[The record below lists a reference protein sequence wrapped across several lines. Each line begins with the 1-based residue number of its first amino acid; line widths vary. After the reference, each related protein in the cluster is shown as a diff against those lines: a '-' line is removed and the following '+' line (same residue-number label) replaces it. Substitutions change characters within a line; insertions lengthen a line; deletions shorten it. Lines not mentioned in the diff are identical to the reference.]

1 MEEIPANCVL
11 SKGTTGCGAT
21 TLATEQR
28 TPTIIAAPFVEL
40 IGNKAAQYP
49 ENDSGRPVLL
59 PIYGEGDKTKEIA
72 EYMSRHG
79 DLPKIMTTYD
89 SVPKVCGILTQSAVD
104 EKGALLGAV
113 VGMLSAAKG
122 VVGVVFSGITDIFAI
137 LPRLVMLIVLSAFL
151 QGSSASLI
159 LLISVFGWAGTAR
172 EVRAKVV
179 HVRALPFVETC
190 KMYGY
195 GRVHTAVRHILPNVS
210 DVLLSRFLVGVTTC
224 IMTESTMSFLGFGD
238 LYYPT
243 WGVMIDFARSRGAL
257 IAGAYQYLL
266 APCVCIMLLALSFY
280 LISLYIEKRREVVSP
295 AVFNR

>member
-1 MEEIPANCVL
+1 MRKDRLPFL
-11 SKGTTGCGAT
+11 
-21 TLATEQR
+21 
-28 TPTIIAAPFVEL
+28 IIGV
-40 IGNKAAQYP
+40 
-49 ENDSGRPVLL
+49 
-59 PIYGEGDKTKEIA
+59 
-72 EYMSRHG
+72 
-79 DLPKIMTTYD
+79 
-89 SVPKVCGILTQSAVD
+89 
-104 EKGALLGAV
+104 ALLAFFLFMALFPGVFTDMDRKESFGAWLPMSEEHILGTNSLGYDIFTELVYGARDTLLVGLASGFLSVLIGAV
-113 VGMLSAAKG
+113 VGLLSAAKG
-122 VVGVVFSGITDIFAI
+122 VVGVVFGGITDIFAM
-137 LPRLVMLIVLSAFL
+137 LPRLVMLIVISAFL

>member
-1 MEEIPANCVL
+1 MRKDRLPFLIIGVALLTFFLFMALFPGVFTDMDRKESFGAWLPMSEEHIL
-11 SKGTTGCGAT
+11 GTNSLGYDIFTELVYGARD
-21 TLATEQR
+21 TLIVGLASG
-28 TPTIIAAPFVEL
+28 L
-40 IGNKAAQYP
+40 I
-49 ENDSGRPVLL
+49 
-59 PIYGEGDKTKEIA
+59 
-72 EYMSRHG
+72 
-79 DLPKIMTTYD
+79 
-89 SVPKVCGILTQSAVD
+89 SV
-104 EKGALLGAV
+104 LLGAV

-122 VVGVVFSGITDIFAI
+122 VVGVVFSGITDIFAM

-172 EVRAKVV
+172 KVRAKVV